1 MKKLQ
6 LLLLTLLIPFL
17 GYTQN
22 SWIHIQLMT
31 DDYPSETSW
40 NITPPGG
47 SPIIIEN
54 DSNMLP
60 NTMYDTIVQLGGT
73 IIAGIY
79 DSFGDGLGSSQWG
92 GTDGWF
98 MISNSCQDTLMYVAG
113 NFGDSLI
120 QTLTVAPCAPPTVG
134 CTDPSAL
141 NYDST
146 AYISDPSSCTFS
158 PCQGLL
164 TSTASQ
170 NCLPG
175 GQTLVIF
182 NWTLDSNTNCTP
194 VKFWYSNEDGVGP
207 FQYGLGPNALDFAVY
222 AGNGQMPPNWSVE
235 HYGQVEF
242 LDGTLSDTIFY
253 TPTACIAGC
262 TDPTQISYNPW
273 ATYDDGSCA
282 GTSCDTATE
291 YQITMEITLDNWPGE
306 TSWIMNS
313 LGVIDEA
320 IPGTY
325 DFNDIGQTYTY
336 TFCIDQNA
344 GFELVVN
351 DTYGDGMAGSTSG
364 GSMDGM
370 IVIYDCN
377 GDTIWYMDNPGFG
390 SVLYSG
396 QQFAVPCPTIPPVL
410 GCTDDDYVE
419 FNPLANVD
427 DSSCVT
433 LHTYGCIDSTA
444 FNYDP
449 NATMMDLIP
458 DCNYLLEIFDAAG
471 DGWGNSYI
479 GVYQNGLN
487 LGTYTMGPGNYVNS
501 WNIIL
506 DPGIPVEVFYFEVGG
521 PQQPPQEVQFQT
533 WHNSFKLTNAD
544 GFVLMHEGQN
554 PFANNGQGALQSFE
568 SPFWTKYVDIPFCG
582 NTCIPVVLG
591 CMDPLAFNYDST
603 ANVDDGSCIPYI
615 LGCMNVF
622 AINFN
627 PLANVDDGSCI
638 PFINGCTDSTADNYN
653 PLANTDDGS
662 CYYIGCMDV
671 AACNFD
677 STATV
682 NNGCQYPVQY
692 YDCNNVCLL
701 DSDGDGICDELEIP
715 GCTNP
720 IALNFDITATDDDG
734 TCILPI
740 YGCTDPL
747 AFNYDPLANTDNG
760 SCVPVVYG
768 CTDPTQFNYDP
779 SANTDNGSCI
789 SYIYGCTDSTA
800 FNYNSNAN
808 TDNGSCI
815 PVVNG
820 CIDST
825 AINYNPLAN
834 TNDGSCI
841 AELLGC
847 TDSTAINYNVLANTD
862 DGSCIPTILGC
873 TDATAFNYDP
883 LANTDD
889 GSCVPKIFGCTDPV
903 MFNFDP
909 LANVDDGSCVPK
921 IYGCMD
927 ATAFNYDPLANTP
940 NGSCIPVV
948 FGCTDSTAF
957 NYDPLAN
964 TDNGSCLGIIYGC
977 TNPIALNYDPN
988 ANTDDLSCILP
999 IYGCTD
1005 STAFNYNPLANTDN
1019 GSCEAV
1025 VTGCTNPNALNYD
1038 PLANTD
1044 DGSCISFIYG
1054 CTDSTQFNYNPL
1066 ANTDNGSCIPFIYGC
1081 TDAAAFNYDPLAN
1094 TNDNSCC
1101 LIAGCTDPL
1110 AVNYNEF
1117 ACFDDNSCITAVP
1130 GCTDV
1135 SAYNYNPAANVS
1147 DSTACLYDAG
1157 CYGGPGIPYWLND
1170 ECYAWVIDVDD
1181 YCCNNDWDPTCQ
1193 SMYDYCQLG
1202 WPTSIPDVS
1211 ALGIAVYPNP
1221 THNVLSIDTRLDIQ
1235 IEVHDLMGKLL
1246 IKTENVN
1253 RLDLSD
1259 LSNGLYNLSIIHESK
1274 RYNKQI
1280 IKQ

>member
-6 LLLLTLLIPFL
+6 LLILTLLIPFL

-73 IIAGIY
+73 IVASIY
-79 DSFGDGLGSSQWG
+79 DEFGDGLSSAPFG

-113 NFGDSLI
+113 NFGDTLV
-120 QTLTVAPCAPPTVG
+120 QTLTVAPCAPPTFG
-134 CTDPSAL
+134 CLDPNGL

-146 AYISDPSSCTFS
+146 AYFPGPCTY
-158 PCQGLL
+158 PACGGLL
-164 TSTASQ
+164 SDTVQQT
-170 NCLPG
+170 CLPT
-175 GQTLVIF
+175 GQTLVQF
-182 NWTLDSNTNCTP
+182 FWQNDTSNGNCNP
-194 VKFWYSNEDGVGP
+194 VKFWYWNENGVGP
-207 FQYGLGPNALDFAVY
+207 FQYGLGPNQQDFAVY

-235 HYGQVEF
+235 HYGMVEF
-242 LDGTLSDTIFY
+242 ADSTFSDTMAY
-253 TPTACIAGC
+253 TPTSCIAGC
-262 TDPTQISYNPW
+262 TDPTQPTFNPW
-273 ATYDDGSCA
+273 ATFDDGSCS
-282 GTSCDTATE
+282 GTTCDTNIT
-291 YQITMEITLDNWPGE
+291 YQITMEITFDNWPSE
-306 TSWIMNS
+306 TGWTMNS
-313 LGVIDEA
+313 GPYGILQQEL
-320 IPGTY
+320 PGAY
-325 DFNDIGQTYTY
+325 NFNDIGQTYTY
-336 TFCIDQNA
+336 TFCVDQTA
-344 GFELVVN
+344 GFELIVT
-351 DTYGDGMAGSTSG
+351 DTYGDGMAGTTSG
-364 GSMDGM
+364 GSLDGM
-370 IVIYDCN
+370 IVIYDCL

-390 SVLYSG
+390 STLYSG
-396 QQFAVPCPTIPPVL
+396 QQFGVPCLSAPPVY
-410 GCTDDDYVE
+410 GCMDDDYQE
-419 FNPLANVD
+419 FDPLATVD
-427 DSSCVT
+427 DSSCVN
-433 LHTYGCIDSTA
+433 LHIYGCTDPSA
-444 FNYDP
+444 FNYNP
-449 NATMMDLIP
+449 NATINDIVP
-458 DCNYLLEIFDAAG
+458 DCQYQLWIGDAGG
-471 DGWGNSYI
+471 DGWGNSYL
-479 GVYQNGLN
+479 GVYQNGIN
-487 LGTYTMGPGNYVNS
+487 FGTFTMGPGSYQDS
-501 WNIIL
+501 FLLIL
-506 DPGIPVEVFYFEVGG
+506 DAGIPVNVYYFEVGG
-521 PQQPPQEVQFQT
+521 PQQPPEEVQFQT

-544 GFVLMHEGQN
+544 GVVLMHEGTN
-554 PFANNGQGALQSFE
+554 PFANNGQGALQSFQ
-568 SPFWTKYVDIPFCG
+568 SPFWTTYTAVPFCG
-582 NTCIPVVLG
+582 DYCIPTVLG
-591 CMDPLAFNYDST
+591 CMDSLAFNYDST

-682 NNGCQYPVQY
+682 NNGCQYPAQY

-800 FNYNSNAN
+800 FNYNVNAN

-815 PVVNG
+815 SVVNG
-820 CIDST
+820 CTDST

-847 TDSTAINYNVLANTD
+847 TDSTAINYNSLANTD
-862 DGSCIPTILGC
+862 DGSCIATILGC
-873 TDATAFNYDP
+873 TDPLAFNY
-883 LANTDD
+883 NQ
-889 GSCVPKIFGCTDPV
+889 
-903 MFNFDP
+903 
-909 LANVDDGSCVPK
+909 LANVDDGSCIAFVYGCTDPTQFNFNPLANSDDGSCIPF
-921 IYGCMD
+921 IYGCTD
-927 ATAFNYDPLANTP
+927 PTAFNYNAN
-940 NGSCIPVV
+940 
-948 FGCTDSTAF
+948 
-957 NYDPLAN
+957 AN
-964 TDNGSCLGIIYGC
+964 TDNGSCIPVI
-977 TNPIALNYDPN
+977 
-988 ANTDDLSCILP
+988 
-999 IYGCTD
+999 
-1005 STAFNYNPLANTDN
+1005 F
-1019 GSCEAV
+1019 
-1025 VTGCTNPNALNYD
+1025 
-1038 PLANTD
+1038 
-1044 DGSCISFIYG
+1044 G
-1054 CTDSTQFNYNPL
+1054 CTDSTQFNYDPL

-1094 TNDNSCC
+1094 INDNSCC

-1110 AVNYNEF
+1110 AINYNEF

-1170 ECYAWVIDVDD
+1170 GCYAWVIDVDN
-1181 YCCNNDWDPTCQ
+1181 YCCTNDWDPTCQ

-1211 ALGIAVYPNP
+1211 ALGIAIYPNP
-1221 THNVLSIDTRLDIQ
+1221 THDVLSIDTRLNIQ

-1246 IKTENVN
+1246 IKTENIN

-1259 LSNGLYNLSIIHESK
+1259 LSNGLYNLSIIHNNK